1 MALQTHIVRNAN
13 VLIDGRS
20 LLGQIEEFTGPHIKP
35 KMSSFKPLGLLS
47 ETELQSGFEKME
59 AKFKFTSIYA
69 EVLKKVA
76 NFFQEVSIQVRSSI
90 EVYTGSSR
98 TAEQPY
104 VCYLRGTFK
113 SMETPSFKQLDPSEQ
128 ASEMNVTYCK
138 IEINGEEII
147 EIDILNNIYKVAGVD
162 MLANYRANLGL

>member
-13 VLIDGRS
+13 VLVNGRS
-20 LLGQIEEFTGPHIKP
+20 LLGQVEEFSGPHIKP
-35 KMSSFKPLGLLS
+35 KMASFKPLGLVA

-69 EVLKKVA
+69 DVMSVVA
-76 NFFQEVSIQVRSSI
+76 DFNQEVSVQVRSSV
-90 EVYTGSSR
+90 EVYTGSSK
-98 TAEQPY
+98 TAELPY

-147 EIDILNNIYKVAGVD
+147 ELDILNNIYKVKGVD
-162 MLANYRANLGL
+162 KLANYRANLGL